1 MVSAVAG
8 ECRRA
13 SGGDMRFLYV
23 CYAAVGYAVA
33 RWLFKRDPQPIQDP
47 VSRLRTSGLL

>member
-1 MVSAVAG
+1 VLRG
-8 ECRRA
+8 C
-13 SGGDMRFLYV
+13 DMKFLYV

-33 RWLFKRDPQPIQDP
+33 RWLFKREPKPAKDP